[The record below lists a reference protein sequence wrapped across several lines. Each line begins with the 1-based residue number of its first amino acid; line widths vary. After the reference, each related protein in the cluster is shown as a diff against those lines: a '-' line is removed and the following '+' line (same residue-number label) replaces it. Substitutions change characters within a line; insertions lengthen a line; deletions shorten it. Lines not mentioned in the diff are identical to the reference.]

1 MITLVYLSLLMAVT
15 GVFAACV
22 YGHSV
27 PRSVSAMVYSYPRKL
42 AWLWSAWL
50 IAVGGLLL
58 PVMMERLE
66 DRLCVFGFLTFAFT
80 VGAAVTPLV
89 NRETSEWHDWFGVAS
104 GLMSQ
109 AVVTILAADWL
120 FAWLLFPAFL
130 PFTYM
135 RSRLVLVSEL
145 CCAVSLYGCLLSDSV
160 GDFLLL

>member
-1 MITLVYLSLLMAVT
+1 MTTLVYISLLMAVT

-22 YGHSV
+22 YGRSV
-27 PRSVSAMVYSYPRKL
+27 PRSVSAMVYSYPRKM

-50 IAVGGLLL
+50 VTVAALLL
-58 PVMMERLE
+58 PVMLEQLE
-66 DRLCVFGFLTFAFT
+66 DILCVFGFLTFAFT
-80 VGAAVTPLV
+80 AGAAVTPLF
-89 NRETSEWHDWFGVAS
+89 NRETSEWHDWFGICA

-145 CCAVSLYGCLLSDSV
+145 CCAISLYGCLLAPNIYYI
-160 GDFLLL
+160 LY

>member
-1 MITLVYLSLLMAVT
+1 MTTLVYLSMLLAVT

-22 YGHSV
+22 YGRSV
-27 PRSVSAMVYSYPRKL
+27 PRSVSAMVYSYQRKL

-50 IAVGGLLL
+50 VAVAALLL

-66 DRLCVFGFLTFAFT
+66 DRLCVFGFLTFAFI

-89 NRETSEWHDWFGVAS
+89 NRETSDWHDWFGVTA

-145 CCAVSLYGCLLSDSV
+145 CCAVSLYGCLLAPNIYYI
-160 GDFLLL
+160 LY

>member
-1 MITLVYLSLLMAVT
+1 MTTLVYLSLLLAVT

-22 YGHSV
+22 YGRSV

-42 AWLWSAWL
+42 AWMWSAWL
-50 IAVGGLLL
+50 VAVAALLL

-89 NRETSEWHDWFGVAS
+89 NRDTSDWHDRFGLSA

-120 FAWLLFPAFL
+120 FAWLLFPVFL

-145 CCAVSLYGCLLSDSV
+145 CCAISLYGCLLAPNIYSII
-160 GDFLLL
+160 

>member
-1 MITLVYLSLLMAVT
+1 MITLVYLSLLLAVT

-22 YGHSV
+22 YGRSV

-66 DRLCVFGFLTFAFT
+66 DRLCVFGFLTFAFI

-89 NRETSEWHDWFGVAS
+89 NSDTSDWHDWFGLSA

-120 FAWLLFPAFL
+120 FAWLLFPVFL

-135 RSRLVLVSEL
+135 RSRLILVSEL
-145 CCAVSLYGCLLSDSV
+145 CCAVSLYGCLLAPNIYYI
-160 GDFLLL
+160 LY